1 MNFENTKVLID
12 IFNNVDLYMLIFV
25 RIIGFLIFMPVIGG
39 NNGIAMIKI
48 GLAMAI
54 SAMIFTS
61 GNITEVTY
69 VNNIMSYFMLVLKEF
84 FIGAIVSYIVFFVF
98 NSAYFAGH
106 MTDQQIGYS
115 MSNVFDPMTNTQV
128 PITGNL
134 YYFSLCVLFILNK
147 GHHMVISTIFYSY
160 KSLPI
165 GKAYILGNTGL
176 IYGIINILVEF
187 LKIGFL
193 FSLPIIAVILVM
205 DVALGVLVRAVP
217 KMNVFVVG
225 MPLKVIAGLLALW
238 VIIPL
243 FSEFYYRIY
252 NIISDL
258 LLNSIKVM
266 MP

>member
-1 MNFENTKVLID
+1 MNFENTQVLVD
-12 IFNNVDLYMLIFV
+12 IFNNADLYMLILV
-25 RIIGFLIFMPVIGG
+25 RILGFLIFMPVIGG

-54 SAMIFTS
+54 STIIFTS
-61 GNITEVTY
+61 GNVEQVTY
-69 VNNIMSYFMLVLKEF
+69 VNNFMSYFMLILKEF
-84 FIGAIVSYIVFFVF
+84 FIGAIISYIVFFVF
-98 NSAYFAGH
+98 NSVYFTGH
-106 MTDQQIGYS
+106 MIDQQIGYS
-115 MSNVFDPMTNTQV
+115 MANVFDPMTNTQV

-134 YYFSLCVLFILNK
+134 YYFSLCVLFILNR

-165 GKAYILGNTGL
+165 GKAYILGNNGL
-176 IYGIINILVEF
+176 FYGIINIMIEF

-193 FSLPIIAVILVM
+193 FALPIIGLILVM
-205 DVALGVLVRAVP
+205 DIALGVLVRAVP

-238 VIIPL
+238 VITPV
-243 FSEFYYRIY
+243 FSEVYYRIY
-252 NIISDL
+252 NLISEL